1 MEYLKV
7 IGYLIGYHRKL
18 QNIKINNLIKFN
30 DYIKNRYCKDCQKRC
45 NKKYI
50 CSDRTLY
57 KIENGSVVNDECV
70 YINLIDNLNMHFT
83 SNRILLN
90 KLDLFKNIIVECLLN
105 VNKSSM
111 ISILND
117 ITVVLDSS
125 VDTIYVSSILNLY
138 KDIIQYKLYE
148 IMPSSNNLKIYIF
161 LYDKL
166 DNINKNII
174 INLFYTLRYK
184 NDLAL
189 TFVNNN
195 KNYFDYENRLLFEPK
210 LLEIREQDYIKGYET
225 ISEIDINYLNDY
237 QQFLV
242 FNSFAFIQLNL
253 NLFDKC
259 KYSLEKCLDIYQKND
274 YPIIIG
280 KNTSRQLAMVS
291 YMLNDYEDCIN
302 YLKMASNDLNDDIM
316 AQYALLFDS
325 YQKLNRINEMKQI
338 LKEINT
344 KTLLVKEYVIYYKLK
359 YEKDLDITQ
368 MIKLEDY
375 INQSIVPI
383 INKTGMIFKNIFKKE
398 IMTLVSQTKRYKS
411 LFIYEETTIFLCN

>member
-117 ITVVLDSS
+117 ITVELDSS

-398 IMTLVSQTKRYKS
+398 I
-411 LFIYEETTIFLCN
+411 

>member
-117 ITVVLDSS
+117 ITVELDSS

-411 LFIYEETTIFLCN
+411 LFIYEETTIF

>member
-117 ITVVLDSS
+117 ITVELDSS

-184 NDLAL
+184 NDLSL

-411 LFIYEETTIFLCN
+411 LFIYEETTIF

>member
-411 LFIYEETTIFLCN
+411 LFIYEETTIF